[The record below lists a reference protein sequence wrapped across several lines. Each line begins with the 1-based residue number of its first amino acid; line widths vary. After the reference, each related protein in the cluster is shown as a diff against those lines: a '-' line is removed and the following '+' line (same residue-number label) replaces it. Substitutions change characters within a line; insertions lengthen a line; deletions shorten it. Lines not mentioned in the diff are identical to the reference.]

1 MGDFGPTS
9 ATTNTG
15 FEPFNADIFK
25 EAKLQQ
31 ELNDS
36 KDSDEGFSSSFSP
49 TSESSMIQGEAI
61 STSLHLWGNN
71 TEKEDQYFIN
81 SLAPVSSNS
90 NGSFLPSS
98 SRRVVQAPSPTQN
111 IKRPSPALCTFLGAN
126 KVAAHSLGVSNSN
139 WNHQQPP
146 TQTSSWPMNPPN
158 PIGSNSMASNWNMP
172 AMKNGLPNPPMQQHM
187 NNAQQIAFQLQQ
199 QKNMLTKTNGV
210 LPNGGH
216 GHHPGNHPFPPN
228 LIHSKNMKNSNR
240 FPGSHHVP
248 FNTPANIPF
257 SSAGGS
263 NTGHQLSNGN
273 NSNGMESTIGDDI
286 GHLTNSF
293 SSLSTSS
300 EHANVHPTANGFL
313 PNQVCFLLI
322 LYFSRFFII

>member
-1 MGDFGPTS
+1 VKVYTDIRQISKNIIYLREKICIVELFIKRMLVMGDFGPTS

-187 NNAQQIAFQLQQ
+187 NNAQQIKRICLQ
-199 QKNMLTKTNGV
+199 KPMVFYLTAAMATTQE
-210 LPNGGH
+210 
-216 GHHPGNHPFPPN
+216 
-228 LIHSKNMKNSNR
+228 IIR
-240 FPGSHHVP
+240 F
-248 FNTPANIPF
+248 
-257 SSAGGS
+257 
-263 NTGHQLSNGN
+263 HQ
-273 NSNGMESTIGDDI
+273 
-286 GHLTNSF
+286 
-293 SSLSTSS
+293 
-300 EHANVHPTANGFL
+300 
-313 PNQVCFLLI
+313 I
-322 LYFSRFFII
+322 LFIQRI

>member
-1 MGDFGPTS
+1 
-9 ATTNTG
+9 
-15 FEPFNADIFK
+15 
-25 EAKLQQ
+25 
-31 ELNDS
+31 
-36 KDSDEGFSSSFSP
+36 
-49 TSESSMIQGEAI
+49 
-61 STSLHLWGNN
+61 
-71 TEKEDQYFIN
+71 
-81 SLAPVSSNS
+81 
-90 NGSFLPSS
+90 
-98 SRRVVQAPSPTQN
+98 
-111 IKRPSPALCTFLGAN
+111 
-126 KVAAHSLGVSNSN
+126 
-139 WNHQQPP
+139 
-146 TQTSSWPMNPPN
+146 
-158 PIGSNSMASNWNMP
+158 
-172 AMKNGLPNPPMQQHM
+172 
-187 NNAQQIAFQLQQ
+187 
-199 QKNMLTKTNGV
+199 
-210 LPNGGH
+210 
-216 GHHPGNHPFPPN
+216 
-228 LIHSKNMKNSNR
+228 MKNSNR